1 MEGYAWFAV
10 ARANGQEQ
18 SKPALSK
25 TAKYGTAHDLRRGF
39 GFRWS
44 RKVMPAVLKELMRHA
59 DIKTTMDFYVG
70 TEAEETARMLYR
82 LAQVADLVESDA
94 NSAEARKVSRTQL

>member
-1 MEGYAWFAV
+1 MKHA
-10 ARANGQEQ
+10 
-18 SKPALSK
+18 S
-25 TAKYGTAHDLRRGF
+25 AHDLRRGF

-44 RKVMPAVLKELMRHA
+44 RRIMPAVLKELMRHA

-82 LAQVADLVESDA
+82 FRWTVRSL
-94 NSAEARKVSRTQL
+94 SRISWITGRNGSSFDGRGFVNR

>member
-1 MEGYAWFAV
+1 M
-10 ARANGQEQ
+10 
-18 SKPALSK
+18 
-25 TAKYGTAHDLRRGF
+25 KYGTAHDLRRGF

-82 LAQVADLVESDA
+82 LA
-94 NSAEARKVSRTQL
+94 